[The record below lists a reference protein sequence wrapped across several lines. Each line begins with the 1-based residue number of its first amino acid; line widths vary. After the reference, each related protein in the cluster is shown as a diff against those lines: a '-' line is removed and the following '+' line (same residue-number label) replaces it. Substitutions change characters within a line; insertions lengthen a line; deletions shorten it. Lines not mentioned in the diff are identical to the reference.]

1 MILLDYSN
9 SMNIGE
15 NNFKKNNSDSLNKK
29 TFPVRFVSMSF
40 DWFMSEDEQN
50 PFDSVMDTKNKS
62 ADFLRAIYEIEDLS
76 IYEIPSIQMLIE
88 FLFQKFRLVYVGI

>member
-1 MILLDYSN
+1 
-9 SMNIGE
+9 
-15 NNFKKNNSDSLNKK
+15 
-29 TFPVRFVSMSF
+29 
-40 DWFMSEDEQN
+40 
-50 PFDSVMDTKNKS
+50 MDTKNKS